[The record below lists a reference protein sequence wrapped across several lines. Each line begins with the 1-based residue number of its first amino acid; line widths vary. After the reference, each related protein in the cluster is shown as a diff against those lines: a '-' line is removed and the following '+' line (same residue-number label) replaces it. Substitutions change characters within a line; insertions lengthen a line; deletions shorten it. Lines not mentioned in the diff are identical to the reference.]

1 MPPDVW
7 VAAPSQPPFECAVCH
22 LGGDAGPFWQG
33 PRVHLEGR
41 LGPGGILFANIEVC
55 HTCMFLAV
63 NHPDSPYRGKIPQA
77 DEHLARAMRAEDEW
91 EKAAAA
97 ANAASAEAARLAAE
111 GATPEG
117 VVKAVMEM
125 LDERGLLN
133 PAPRTRPKAAA

>member
-77 DEHLARAMRAEDEW
+77 DELASRLEHAESAWREM
-91 EKAAAA
+91 
-97 ANAASAEAARLAAE
+97 NATASALSLEVERLRAE

-117 VVKAVMEM
+117 VAKAVMEM